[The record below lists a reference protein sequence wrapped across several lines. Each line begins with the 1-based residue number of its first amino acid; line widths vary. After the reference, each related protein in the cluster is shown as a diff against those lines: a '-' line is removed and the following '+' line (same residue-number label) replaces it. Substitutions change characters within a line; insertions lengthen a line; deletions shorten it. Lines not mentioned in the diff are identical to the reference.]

1 MRCKAPYSAA
11 GYWGAGLWPW
21 AKHELMRSARGGSAT
36 VVSHSDNKRQ
46 AITAQLLFLWS
57 ATTIASQRPPMEAS
71 GLEMCIAVGETCHGE
86 SDGSVDLRAAASLD
100 QLL

>member
-1 MRCKAPYSAA
+1 MRN
-11 GYWGAGLWPW
+11 
-21 AKHELMRSARGGSAT
+21 ARGGSAS
-36 VVSHSDNKRQ
+36 VVSLGNNERQ
-46 AITAQLLFLWS
+46 AMTVQLLFLWS

-86 SDGSVDLRAAASLD
+86 SDGSVDLRAAASLG